1 MHLFVYGT
9 LLSIIPS
16 SMAKFLRRRATLVGP
31 ATVAGALYDLGMY
44 PGFQT
49 VDGGEVHGEL
59 HELDATKEEE
69 TLAMLD
75 AYEGVTGEPED
86 EYIRTEISCRLENG
100 RVVTAQTYIS
110 RSIPAT
116 AKQIESGNYQ
126 QFYAGNTEHQRFVNG
141 GE

>member
-9 LLSIIPS
+9 LLSCIPS
-16 SMAKFLRRRATLVGP
+16 SMAKFLRRRANLIGP
-31 ATVAGALYDLGMY
+31 AVVTGSLYDLGMY

-49 VDGGEVHGEL
+49 GGDEEVHGEL

-75 AYEGVTGEPED
+75 AYEGVTGEAED
-86 EYIRTEISCRLENG
+86 EYVRTEISCRLENG
-100 RVVTAQTYIS
+100 RVVSAHTYVS
-110 RSIPAT
+110 RSIPTAT
-116 AKQIESGNYQ
+116 ERITSGNYQ
-126 QFYAGNTEHQRFVNG
+126 AFYKGNAEHQRFVNG